1 MPSESRN
8 ALSGNPIQRGRA
20 ARDQEQQGQE
30 WADHLGERRMRNL
43 REALAQLRDI
53 TDPYA

>member
-8 ALSGNPIQRGRA
+8 PLSDNPIQRGGA
-20 ARDQEQQGQE
+20 AGDQE

-43 REALAQLRDI
+43 REALVQLRNI